1 MSTSDELYKA
11 LWASADEMR
20 KSMTADKYQNY
31 LLGLIFYKYLS
42 DKYLQKVVINLSET
56 FTTLEATQKL
66 YEEAV
71 VDPDTKEIVDYLQ
84 HDDPDTMYAVA
95 PDLT

>member
-42 DKYLQKVVINLSET
+42 LKIGGVLVNSYN
-56 FTTLEATQKL
+56 
-66 YEEAV
+66 
-71 VDPDTKEIVDYLQ
+71 
-84 HDDPDTMYAVA
+84 
-95 PDLT
+95 